1 MEVIQNNP
9 YLYSIEHKLIKTIQ
23 PYSNTV
29 KLLSMENHIMYDAE
43 GKEYAPAPKYD
54 DIDIDFYNIGKDDV
68 EDIDEDAIA
77 DKEES
82 SRYLRIKIKKILKF
96 IKRNNIP
103 EEYTRSLKKY
113 VNELALQI
121 TNKYKGVLK
130 YKDLEGKYAKYVDNS
145 HQYNNIVLMKI
156 DDMDYERNEIHFD
169 ILVETNFYHL
179 QPNENEIHI
188 HTHTC
193 RLLGL
198 YDIDNFTI
206 ITPEEFEQEYNNIVK
221 MKNISKQA

>member
-1 MEVIQNNP
+1 
-9 YLYSIEHKLIKTIQ
+9 
-23 PYSNTV
+23 
-29 KLLSMENHIMYDAE
+29 MENHIMYDAE

-54 DIDIDFYNIGKDDV
+54 DIDIDFYNIGKDNV

-113 VNELALQI
+113 VNELASQI

-145 HQYNNIVLMKI
+145 QQYNNIALMKI
-156 DDMDYERNEIHFD
+156 DDMSYERNEIHFD
-169 ILVETNFYHL
+169 ILVQTNFYHL

-193 RLLGL
+193 KLLSF
-198 YDIDNFTI
+198 YEIYNFTI
-206 ITPEEFEQEYNNIVK
+206 ITPEEFEKEYNNIVE
-221 MKNISKQA
+221 MKNISKQV

>member
-1 MEVIQNNP
+1 
-9 YLYSIEHKLIKTIQ
+9 
-23 PYSNTV
+23 
-29 KLLSMENHIMYDAE
+29 MENHIMYDAE

-54 DIDIDFYNIGKDDV
+54 DIDIDFYNLDKDDV

-113 VNELALQI
+113 VNELVSQI

-145 HQYNNIVLMKI
+145 QQYNNIALMKI

-169 ILVETNFYHL
+169 ILVQTNFYHL

-193 RLLGL
+193 KLLSL
-198 YDIDNFTI
+198 YEIYNFTI

>member
-1 MEVIQNNP
+1 
-9 YLYSIEHKLIKTIQ
+9 
-23 PYSNTV
+23 
-29 KLLSMENHIMYDAE
+29 MENHIMYDAE
-43 GKEYAPAPKYD
+43 GKEYAPAPK
-54 DIDIDFYNIGKDDV
+54 DIVEDIDFYNLDKDDV

-77 DKEES
+77 DKEP

-103 EEYTRSLKKY
+103 EEYTYSLKKY
-113 VNELALQI
+113 IGALASQI

-130 YKDLEGKYAKYVDNS
+130 YEDLVGKCAKYVDNS
-145 HQYNNIVLMKI
+145 KQYNNIALMKI
-156 DDMDYERNEIHFD
+156 DDMSYERNEIHFD

-188 HTHTC
+188 HTHIC
-193 RLLGL
+193 MLLSL
-198 YDIDNFTI
+198 YEICNFTI

>member
-1 MEVIQNNP
+1 
-9 YLYSIEHKLIKTIQ
+9 
-23 PYSNTV
+23 
-29 KLLSMENHIMYDAE
+29 MYDAE

-54 DIDIDFYNIGKDDV
+54 DIDIDFYNLDKDDV

-82 SRYLRIKIKKILKF
+82 SRYLRIKIKKILEF

-113 VNELALQI
+113 IGELASQI

-130 YKDLEGKYAKYVDNS
+130 YEDLVGKCAKYVDNS
-145 HQYNNIVLMKI
+145 HQYNNIALMKI
-156 DDMDYERNEIHFD
+156 NDMSYERNEIHFD
-169 ILVETNFYHL
+169 ILVETNFYHH

-193 RLLGL
+193 TLLSL
-198 YDIDNFTI
+198 YEIYNFTI

>member
-1 MEVIQNNP
+1 
-9 YLYSIEHKLIKTIQ
+9 
-23 PYSNTV
+23 
-29 KLLSMENHIMYDAE
+29 MYDAE
-43 GKEYAPAPKYD
+43 GKEYVPAPKYD
-54 DIDIDFYNIGKDDV
+54 DVDIDFCNLDKDDV

-113 VNELALQI
+113 VNELASQI
-121 TNKYKGVLK
+121 INKYKGVLK

-145 HQYNNIVLMKI
+145 HQYRNTALMKI
-156 DDMDYERNEIHFD
+156 DEVSYERNEIHFD

-179 QPNENEIHI
+179 QQNENEIRI
-188 HTHTC
+188 HTHIC
-193 RLLGL
+193 NLLSL
-198 YDIDNFTI
+198 YEIYNFTI
-206 ITPEEFEQEYNNIVK
+206 INPEEFEKEYNNLVK
-221 MKNISKQA
+221 MENISK

>member
-1 MEVIQNNP
+1 
-9 YLYSIEHKLIKTIQ
+9 
-23 PYSNTV
+23 
-29 KLLSMENHIMYDAE
+29 MYDAE

-54 DIDIDFYNIGKDDV
+54 DIDIDFYNLDKDDV

-113 VNELALQI
+113 VNELVSQI

-145 HQYNNIVLMKI
+145 QQYNNIALMKI

-169 ILVETNFYHL
+169 ILVQTNFYHL

-193 RLLGL
+193 KLLSL
-198 YDIDNFTI
+198 YEIYNFTI

>member
-1 MEVIQNNP
+1 
-9 YLYSIEHKLIKTIQ
+9 
-23 PYSNTV
+23 
-29 KLLSMENHIMYDAE
+29 MENHIMYDAE
-43 GKEYAPAPKYD
+43 GKEYAPAPKYE
-54 DIDIDFYNIGKDDV
+54 DIDIDFYNLDKDDV

-113 VNELALQI
+113 VNELASQI

-145 HQYNNIVLMKI
+145 QQYNNIALMKI
-156 DDMDYERNEIHFD
+156 DDMSYERNEIHFD
-169 ILVETNFYHL
+169 ILVQTNFYHL

-193 RLLGL
+193 KLLGL
-198 YDIDNFTI
+198 YEIYNFTI

-221 MKNISKQA
+221 MKNFSKQA

>member
-1 MEVIQNNP
+1 
-9 YLYSIEHKLIKTIQ
+9 
-23 PYSNTV
+23 
-29 KLLSMENHIMYDAE
+29 MYDAE
-43 GKEYAPAPKYD
+43 GKEYAPAPK
-54 DIDIDFYNIGKDDV
+54 DIVEDIDFYNLDKDDV

-77 DKEES
+77 DKEP

-103 EEYTRSLKKY
+103 EEYTYSLKKY
-113 VNELALQI
+113 IGELASQI

-130 YKDLEGKYAKYVDNS
+130 YEDLVGKCAKYVDNS
-145 HQYNNIVLMKI
+145 KQYNNIALMKI
-156 DDMDYERNEIHFD
+156 DDMSYERNEIHFD

-188 HTHTC
+188 HTHIC
-193 RLLGL
+193 ELLSL
-198 YDIDNFTI
+198 YEICNFTI

>member
-1 MEVIQNNP
+1 
-9 YLYSIEHKLIKTIQ
+9 
-23 PYSNTV
+23 
-29 KLLSMENHIMYDAE
+29 MYDAE
-43 GKEYAPAPKYD
+43 GKEYAPAPKYE
-54 DIDIDFYNIGKDDV
+54 DIDIDFYNLDKDDV

-113 VNELALQI
+113 VNELASQI

-145 HQYNNIVLMKI
+145 QQYNNIALMKI
-156 DDMDYERNEIHFD
+156 DDMSYERNEIHFD
-169 ILVETNFYHL
+169 ILVQTNFYHL

-193 RLLGL
+193 KLLGL
-198 YDIDNFTI
+198 YEIYNFTI

-221 MKNISKQA
+221 MKNFSKQA